1 MIDSSMLEV
10 DTRRLFEDLRALL
23 YERFR
28 GAFLRRERRE
38 DSPTPNAAIESVT
51 RHFLLERPETRAGV
65 QKIIGRHVGE
75 DALHGPQG
83 RYGPRGHHVY
93 TPEMVKK
100 MAFSIG
106 REAWRRRYEGPLQVE
121 LKVQSS
127 RVSLHQIRPP

>member
-1 MIDSSMLEV
+1 MLEV

-38 DSPTPNAAIESVT
+38 DSPTPNAAIEAAT
-51 RHFLLERPETRAGV
+51 RHFLLERPETRHEI
-65 QKIIGRHVGE
+65 QKAVGE
-75 DALHGPQG
+75 HATESQTTQPG
-83 RYGPRGHHVY
+83 VY
-93 TPEMVKK
+93 SVYVPEMVKK

-106 REAWRRRYEGPLQVE
+106 REAWRRRYDGPLQVE